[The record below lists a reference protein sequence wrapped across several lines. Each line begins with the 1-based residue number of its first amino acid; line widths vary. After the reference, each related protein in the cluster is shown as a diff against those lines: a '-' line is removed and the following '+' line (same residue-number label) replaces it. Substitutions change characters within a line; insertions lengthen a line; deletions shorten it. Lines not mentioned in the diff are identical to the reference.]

1 MTKNIIFIFA
11 VLCSLQV
18 RANVQPSE
26 RDTVRNFSVYNV
38 GEQLRSMQPLYLDGV
53 IVPASRSGN
62 WFVSIAGGTTAFLG
76 TPLGCEDLFG
86 RLKPSYS
93 LAVGKWF
100 TPYVGAR
107 INYQGLQFK
116 DGTLSTQE

>member
-62 WFVSIAGGTTAFLG
+62 WFVSIAGERPPFSAHRSVVKT
-76 TPLGCEDLFG
+76 C
-86 RLKPSYS
+86 S
-93 LAVGKWF
+93 
-100 TPYVGAR
+100 
-107 INYQGLQFK
+107 
-116 DGTLSTQE
+116 DG